1 MDIVNI
7 IVGLFSALVGTY
19 FGVYFLDKR
28 KESNMVKIRKV
39 AVKGLEIFKTYS
51 KNNGTF
57 DLAIP
62 EFNAKLTIAEKRTII
77 VALHKIGI
85 PVTTTISGLFDIK
98 SVQFLPIVI
107 DKEVIDDSIV
117 QINSGQCDHLFFED
131 PDKYFTDNIR
141 TITLRNIAKRFV
153 KDVYAKSV
161 CDKTLQKI
169 KYPQEEW
176 DAISWGEKKAI
187 AVFRDQLN
195 VDLYFNSDGKSNE
208 EKIDKLLSEIE
219 LGVWD
224 IYLNWTYESYNNM
237 NQATNLNS
245 QLMLLSQ
252 NGMLGNKNQ

>member
-7 IVGLFSALVGTY
+7 LVALFSALIGTY
-19 FGVYFLDKR
+19 FGAYFLDKR
-28 KESNMVKIRKV
+28 KESSMVKIRKI
-39 AVKGLEIFKTYS
+39 AVKGLDIFKTYS

-62 EFNAKLTIAEKRTII
+62 EFNAKMTIAEKRTII

-85 PVTTTISGLFDIK
+85 PVTTTVSGVFDIK
-98 SVQFLPIVI
+98 SVHFLPIAI
-107 DKEVIDDSIV
+107 DKDVIDDSIV

-161 CDKTLQKI
+161 CDKTSLKI
-169 KYPQEEW
+169 TYPQEPW

-195 VDLYFNSDGKSNE
+195 VDLYFDIDGKSNE
-208 EKIDKLLSEIE
+208 EKIDKLVSEIE

-252 NGMLGNKNQ
+252 NGKFWNKTF